1 MKASKELG
9 MNIATI
15 FSIVLGLVSVGFM
28 IVGFINFDQG
38 IFFFFASLILS
49 LVGVGLGYNV
59 WKKDKNSK
67 GALAGL
73 IICSITFLIVMITLY
88 IVNLGT

>member
-38 IFFFFASLILS
+38 IFFFFASLISS
-49 LVGVGLGYNV
+49 LVGVGLSYNV
-59 WKKDKNSK
+59 RKKDETNI
-67 GALAGL
+67 GALTSL
-73 IICSITFLIVMITLY
+73 IVCSITFLIVMITIY